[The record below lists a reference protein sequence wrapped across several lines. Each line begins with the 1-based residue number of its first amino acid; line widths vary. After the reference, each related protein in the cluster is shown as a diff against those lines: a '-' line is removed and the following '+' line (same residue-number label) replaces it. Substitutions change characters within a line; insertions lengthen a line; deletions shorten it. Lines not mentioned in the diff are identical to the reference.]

1 MKKYISILIAIFAV
15 ALSSCSNEDISIQKV
30 CTIRVNPNTV
40 ISDFAEYNA
49 GELTVIPN
57 GYKLRVHLFIYDL
70 SGSLIYSGIE
80 YSPDY
85 SHYVTFTNV
94 NLEYGDCLLLT
105 TTDIIRSND
114 EFEYWTFS
122 DEQTLTQLTIVSN
135 NYVSEQR
142 GILGYAC
149 KKVSVSRNNDD
160 ALFEIDAKP
169 AGSLIF
175 ANVQKMRS
183 IADVESYQLCT
194 NRDCESVQFNS
205 NGELKPSIKSSN
217 TFDWRTVILDV
228 DDLSGSYTGLY
239 TYYFSVEVNNAKFEW
254 HGITT
259 ENKYRVLGDSY
270 TCNMNMGDQF
280 KFILD
285 ASTRK
290 ATWEKVRTGLFSTRS
305 FEDALSSCGDNIVI
319 R

>member
-1 MKKYISILIAIFAV
+1 MKKYISIVIAILSV
-15 ALSSCSNEDISIQKV
+15 VLSSCSNEDISIQKE

-40 ISDFAEYNA
+40 ISDFEEYNA

-57 GYKLRVHLFIYDL
+57 RYQLRIHLFVYDL
-70 SGSLIYSGIE
+70 SGNLVYSGIE

-94 NLEYGDCLLLT
+94 NLQYGEFILLT
-105 TTDIIRSND
+105 TTDIVRTD
-114 EFEYWTFS
+114 DFEYWTFS

-149 KKVSVSRNNDD
+149 KRVNINRNND

-175 ANVQKMRS
+175 ANVQKMKS
-183 IADVESYQLCT
+183 IADVESYELCT
-194 NRDCESVQFNS
+194 NRDCERVQFNS

-239 TYYFSVEVNNAKFEW
+239 TYYFSVEINNAKFEW
-254 HGITT
+254 HGITKD
-259 ENKYRVLGDSY
+259 NKFRVLGDSY
-270 TCNMNMGDQF
+270 TCSMNMGDQF
-280 KFILD
+280 KFVLD
-285 ASTRK
+285 ANTRK
-290 ATWEKVRTGLFSTRS
+290 ATWEQVKTGLFSTRS